1 MKIRQNSPI
10 TLIVAMAGA
19 AGLGMIS
26 PACGADSMSTAPPGS
41 FGVDSTV
48 GGSNSATGGAGA
60 VTSTSVLG
68 AGGVTGAGGS
78 SNIIVAGSASQG
90 GAQVS
95 STGGAISV
103 CTSKTMWTNGQNSS
117 MRPGE
122 ACITCHAT
130 TSEAPVYVI
139 AGTVYPTAHEPAD
152 CNGSNTNA
160 NGGPATVI
168 ISDAQ
173 DVVKYTI
180 PVNSVGN
187 FMLAGVTIPS
197 PYKASV
203 KVGTATRSMA
213 TPQTNGDC
221 NSCHTMTG
229 LNGAPGRI
237 MLP

>member
-1 MKIRQNSPI
+1 
-10 TLIVAMAGA
+10 MASA

-48 GGSNSATGGAGA
+48 GGSISATSGAGA
-60 VTSTSVLG
+60 VTSTPVLG
-68 AGGVTGAGGS
+68 AGGNPGAGGS
-78 SNIIVAGSASQG
+78 SNIIVAGNASQG
-90 GAQVS
+90 GAAVA

-103 CTSKTMWTNGQNSS
+103 CTSKTMWTNGQNSN

-122 ACITCHAT
+122 ACISCHAT
-130 TSEAPVYVI
+130 TSEAPTYVI
-139 AGTVYPTAHEPAD
+139 AGTVYPTAHEPVD
-152 CNGSNTNA
+152 CNGSNSNA

-168 ISDAQ
+168 ITDAQ
-173 DVVKYTI
+173 GADHTI

-187 FMLAGVTIPS
+187 FMLAGAAIPL
-197 PYKASV
+197 PYKARV
-203 KVGTATRSMA
+203 QIGTATKTMV

-221 NSCHTMTG
+221 NSCHTATG
-229 LNGAPGRI
+229 ANGAPGRI